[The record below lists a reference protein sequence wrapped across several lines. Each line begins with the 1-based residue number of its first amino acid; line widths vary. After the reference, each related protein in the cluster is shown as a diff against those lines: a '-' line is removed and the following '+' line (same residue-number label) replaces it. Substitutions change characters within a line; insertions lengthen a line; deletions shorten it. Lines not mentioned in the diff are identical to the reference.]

1 MNARPKAWLF
11 QAENDL
17 QMASL
22 ALEHGFF
29 SQACYHASQAAEKAL
44 KSLVL
49 ELGVEPQHTH
59 VLGQLLQQLASLGV
73 DTAPFEAIPM
83 RQLSRMSAS
92 SRYPIDATPPA
103 ELFDRSDAQQAIAM
117 AQAVLKA
124 VADLDRP
131 TG

>member
-1 MNARPKAWLF
+1 MNARPRAWLF

-17 QMASL
+17 QMA
-22 ALEHGFF
+22 AVAQEHGFF

-73 DTAPFEAIPM
+73 DTAPFETIPL

-124 VADLDRP
+124 VGDLDRP
-131 TG
+131 AD

>member
-1 MNARPKAWLF
+1 
-11 QAENDL
+11 
-17 QMASL
+17 
-22 ALEHGFF
+22 
-29 SQACYHASQAAEKAL
+29 
-44 KSLVL
+44 
-49 ELGVEPQHTH
+49 
-59 VLGQLLQQLASLGV
+59 V
-73 DTAPFEAIPM
+73 DTAPFEAIPL